1 VFVTRAPW
9 GSWNE
14 WVLARDNK
22 GPLLTALEKTHPGL
36 MQALAKEDAI
46 DNVIPGPVVAMAY
59 RKWSTEEIAM
69 VMDMRASDPPAAW
82 ARVCRVLLRETTDFG
97 G

>member
-1 VFVTRAPW
+1 
-9 GSWNE
+9 
-14 WVLARDNK
+14 LARDNK